1 MNWKIVLTGKEIG
14 TVLHPTLTE
23 GMPQW
28 CNGVCYLV
36 DRLDFKKRVVAVK
49 EHPANAG
56 K

>member
-1 MNWKIVLTGKEIG
+1 MKWKVVLNGAEIG
-14 TVLHPTLTE
+14 KVDHATLTV

-28 CNGVCYLV
+28 CKGVCYLV
-36 DRLDFKKRVVAVK
+36 ESVDYRKRVVTVR

>member
-1 MNWKIVLTGKEIG
+1 MKWKIILNGAKIG
-14 TVLHPTLTE
+14 EANQVTRTV

-36 DRLDFKKRVVAVK
+36 EDIDYKKHTVTVK